1 MSEFFRLIR
10 TKAGFVGVVATERGV
25 RRVCLP
31 EKREAVQR
39 RRIDRE
45 FPRAIEKPDLLPELC
60 RDLSR
65 YFEGRAVDFDVP
77 FDWPESSAFER
88 AVWKACA
95 SVGYGETATYK
106 SLAERVGRP
115 GAARAVGL
123 AMSRNPCPILV
134 PCHRVLRS
142 DGELGG
148 YSGPGGTRFKRA
160 LLDMEAAVVAP
171 VY

>member
-1 MSEFFRLIR
+1 MSEFFGVIK

-25 RRVCLP
+25 RRILLP
-31 EKREAVQR
+31 EGREAVQR
-39 RRIDRE
+39 RLIRRA
-45 FPRAIEKPDLLPELC
+45 FPRAVEKPALLPELC
-60 RDLSR
+60 QDLRR
-65 YFEGRAVDFDVP
+65 YFEGDAVEFDVA
-77 FDWPESSAFER
+77 FDWPESSPFER
-88 AVWKACA
+88 AIWKACA

-123 AMSRNPCPILV
+123 AMSRNPCPIVV

-142 DGELGG
+142 NGALGG

-160 LLDMEAAVVAP
+160 LLDMEAAALAP

>member
-1 MSEFFRLIR
+1 MSEFYRVIETR
-10 TKAGFVGVVATERGV
+10 AGFVGVVATERGV
-25 RRVCLP
+25 RRVFLP
-31 EKREAVQR
+31 EKRDAAQR
-39 RRIDRE
+39 RLVRRE
-45 FPRAIEKPDLLPELC
+45 FPRAVENPALLPELC
-60 RDLSR
+60 LDLSR
-65 YFEGRAVDFDVP
+65 YFEGRTVEFDVA
-77 FDWPESSAFER
+77 FDWSASSPFER
-88 AVWKACA
+88 AIWKACA

-123 AMSRNPCPILV
+123 AMSRNPCPIVV

-142 DGELGG
+142 DGALGG

-160 LLDMEAAVVAP
+160 LLDMEAAALAP